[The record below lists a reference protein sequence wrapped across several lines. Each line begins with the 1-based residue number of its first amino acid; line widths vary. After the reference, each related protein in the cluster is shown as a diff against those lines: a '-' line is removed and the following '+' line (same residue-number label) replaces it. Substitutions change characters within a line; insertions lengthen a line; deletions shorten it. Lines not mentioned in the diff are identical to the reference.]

1 MRGVPDESLTD
12 RWAERW
18 RERPLERFAASV
30 LVVLIAGG
38 IATASTMLVNQS
50 RRQDVYEERLNA
62 QHALSARIEKRLD
75 HIDARLDQ
83 LYSQAR
89 AQRDFRRHRQM
100 IDHNWE
106 VLSNLQTRL
115 QIVEH
120 TLWPPE
126 GPGREEWRDN
136 GGYESGKPND
146 LWYQPKEP
154 PEKSKGGTRRSR

>member
-38 IATASTMLVNQS
+38 IATASTMLVTQS
-50 RRQDVYEERLNA
+50 RRQDVYDERLSA
-62 QHALSARIEKRLD
+62 QHDVYKRIETRLD
-75 HIDARLDQ
+75 HIDARLEQ

-89 AQRDFRRHRQM
+89 ARRDFRRHRQM

-106 VLSNLQTRL
+106 VLRNFRIRL

-126 GPGREEWRDN
+126 GPGVEQWKKQSN
-136 GGYESGKPND
+136 QPGKPND
-146 LWYQPKEP
+146 LWYQPLER
-154 PEKSKGGTRRSR
+154 PEKGTRSNRSSQ